1 MVKLSHVDPR
11 GRARMVDVG
20 RKPVT
25 ARRAVASALVVL
37 KRDTLEHLWNG
48 NLEKGD
54 ALAVARLAGI
64 QGAKQTANL
73 VPLCHPLPLDGV
85 AVEMKVLLEQS
96 AIRIFTEARTRAAT
110 GVEMEALTA
119 AAVAGLALIDMVK
132 GLDRD
137 VRIAEVRL
145 ELKEGGRSGRWTRD
159 GYEDPW
165 REDAAKPHA
174 PKKQAVT
181 AKREEP
187 NTRGGRHNGSRRPR
201 NKPRS

>member
-1 MVKLSHVDPR
+1 
-11 GRARMVDVG
+11 MVDVG

-25 ARRAVASALVVL
+25 ARRAVASAIVVL
-37 KRDTLEHLWNG
+37 NRSTLEHLWSG

-73 VPLCHPLPLDGV
+73 VPLCHPLPLDHI
-85 AVEMKVLLEQS
+85 AVEMKVLPEQS

-119 AAVAGLALIDMVK
+119 AAVAALALIDMVK

-137 VRIAEVRL
+137 ARIADVRL
-145 ELKEGGRSGRWTRD
+145 ELKEGGSSGRWTREE
-159 GYEDPW
+159 YEDPW
-165 REDAAKPHA
+165 HDRAATHHAPRKPPAAK
-174 PKKQAVT
+174 
-181 AKREEP
+181 RDEP
-187 NTRGGRHNGSRRPR
+187 DARGVRHNGSRRSR
-201 NKPRS
+201 KKPRP